1 MMKFSRAFLK
11 SPSAGRFLPPCAAVL
26 LFALPF
32 LLLTP
37 QKAAQKQERE
47 DKHVSYVLTGEELR
61 RTAPHYLLTYHDPKS
76 FLFAPES
83 LGFGLFRTI
92 GHDGGVQTPPLLM
105 PDLDTSAPQA
115 MTPAPLPRREPAF
128 RTPLLPARSAD
139 ISAADTAAAPE
150 QPRYPLLTAADG
162 DAVPLTEDGA
172 FSETAIRGLSP
183 RGPTVLFIQEPLS
196 PDAPWTALLLSSS
209 GMPQL
214 DSEALRRVDI
224 MLLDPAFREKLG
236 SGRLTTV
243 HWLPPETEIRIS
255 AEEREEERP
264 AS

>member
-11 SPSAGRFLPPCAAVL
+11 SPFAGRFLPPCAAVL

-47 DKHVSYVLTGEELR
+47 DKHVSYVLTGEGLR
-61 RTAPHYLLTYHDPKS
+61 RAAPHYLLTYHDPKS

-92 GHDGGVQTPPLLM
+92 GHAGGVQAPPLLM
-105 PDLDTSAPQA
+105 PDPDTSAPQP

-128 RTPLLPARSAD
+128 RTPLMPDPPAV
-139 ISAADTAAAPE
+139 TANAHDVPAE
-150 QPRYPLLTAADG
+150 QLRYPLLTAADG
-162 DAVPLTEDGA
+162 DAVPLAEDGA
-172 FSETAIRGLSP
+172 FSETAIRRLSP
-183 RGPTVLFIQEPLS
+183 QGPTVLFIQKPLS

-255 AEEREEERP
+255 AEEREEEGP